1 MKYLSILFIVLM
13 SSTVS
18 VLAQAD
24 SSKTITSI
32 DFVQVIDNQFEETE
46 YYYRNNWKVLRE
58 MAVERGYIHSF
69 QVLQGE
75 ATEEAPF
82 HLLLITTYAD
92 KEQYDK
98 REEHFRALIEE
109 RGKLKL
115 LNELKPADFR
125 KTLFSRTELRRW
137 N

>member
-82 HLLLITTYAD
+82 YLLLITTYAD

-109 RGKLKL
+109 RGKLRL